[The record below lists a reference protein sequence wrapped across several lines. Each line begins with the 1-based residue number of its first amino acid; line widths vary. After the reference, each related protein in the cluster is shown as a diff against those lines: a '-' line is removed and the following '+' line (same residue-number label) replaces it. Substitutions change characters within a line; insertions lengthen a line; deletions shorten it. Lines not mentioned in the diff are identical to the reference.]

1 MEPSLVFERQ
11 PSEGCSK
18 HPGESI
24 QTYCNTCNE
33 LLCSRC
39 LMRGHDNHKISS
51 YSDYLM
57 HRLKQAEKHLHRL
70 ASIEQRAENLKS
82 RLCSYGNEF
91 EKCYGDSLKT
101 LNNFEKVRVGMEAW
115 KENVTAELER
125 KKTIQLQRIDEVI
138 DSNGDL
144 EGLIIKLPKVAFHK
158 LFKET
163 LPLKVKELTPNSV
176 IALKNTYYHVRRYNS
191 SHYDRSSIASSQSAF
206 LTITSLCESSRSTS
220 SCTDRDE
227 DSDSMSSYF
236 TALDGPHRLE
246 SKFKDVPLEETESY
260 ETIGFNTNELL
271 LQPGHGVDK
280 YACDDHTLSSSHFV
294 SQTSQVAIGHPN
306 HQEKK
311 DSSIQTQS
319 SSINPQ
325 QFDSHEDTSPPL
337 SSGHPT
343 QQERKLSSLQFQSL
357 SSNPQ
362 QWEDHK
368 DIPPPLPSGHP
379 NQQERKLSSLQF
391 QSLSSNPQQWEDHK
405 DIPPPLP
412 SGHPNQQERK
422 FSSLQSQSHGS
433 KDSTRQQRP
442 FPLYVNIESNPLTMR
457 SLESQSL
464 SSDQQ
469 QWEGPKNIPPPL
481 PSGHPDWQ
489 ERKLSSLQSQ
499 SHGSKDSTRQQQPF
513 PSYVNIE
520 SNPLTMRSLESQS
533 LSSDQQ
539 QCEDPK
545 NIPPPLPSGHPN
557 QQERKLSS
565 LQSQSL
571 SSNPQQWEDHKDIPP
586 PLPSGHP
593 NQQERKFSSLQSQS
607 HGSKDSTRQKR
618 PFPLYETRDK
628 KFTPLRIRSNS
639 AYSHSHYFRMEHS
652 PPLQRGHHP
661 IQKTKSAPFFS
672 KPSSSIIPAVSPIKE
687 QLPSSPGPYLLPY
700 PSTSGSIES
709 RMLNTCDKDIVPLHC
724 DYDTLESVSQAA
736 HMKSDLSLEEPENI
750 STNEVVY
757 DNPLTLTASQNTN
770 QASQPTPYQPLYTA
784 NKVQP
789 YHPLN
794 VTSQF
799 SATAMTST
807 MDTYASHL
815 INDTQCKETII
826 RPSNIIVNSCLAEN
840 SGEYVSLYDV
850 CVYPDGSM
858 VFSDPKNLC
867 LRILLGTTESSKRI
881 TKRFKNNIHGQPQAI
896 AYDKFDQRILVASD
910 DCLTQ
915 VEYSEELKKFKSRKL
930 IKGFTPLSITCTM
943 TGGSSSLYVTVWP
956 KLGEPCIHHL
966 DHNGQFLSKLLSS
979 DVTKKPQGIDY
990 KKGYL
995 VVSTLDDGC
1004 LIKISPSGNP
1014 LWESNVDARTPGIL
1028 QQPFGV
1034 AILPNEYIA
1043 VTECSAHR
1051 VSVFS
1056 KDGKLVLRFGELGS
1070 DPGKFKTPQ
1079 GIAVRLNKELLVIDS
1094 GNDRIQI
1101 FLLDSLE
1108 LPQSLCV
1115 EFD

>member
-1 MEPSLVFERQ
+1 METSLMFERQ

-39 LMRGHDNHKISS
+39 LMRGHDNNHKISS

-57 HRLKQAEKHLHRL
+57 RRLRQAEKHLHRL
-70 ASIEQRAENLKS
+70 SGIKQRAENLKS

-101 LNNFEKVRVGMEAW
+101 LNNFEKVQVGMKAW

-125 KKTIQLQRIDEVI
+125 KKTVQLQQIDKVI

-144 EGLIIKLPKVAFHK
+144 EGLVIKLPEVSIHK

-191 SHYDRSSIASSQSAF
+191 SHYSRSSIASSQSDI
-206 LTITSLCESSRSTS
+206 LTISSLCESSRCTS
-220 SCTDRDE
+220 SCTDHDE
-227 DSDSMSSYF
+227 DSDSMSSYV

-246 SKFKDVPLEETESY
+246 SKFKDVRCNSLEETESY
-260 ETIGFNTNELL
+260 ETFVGSNTNELL
-271 LQPGHGVDK
+271 VQPGHSVDECT
-280 YACDDHTLSSSHFV
+280 YDDHTLSSPHFV
-294 SQTSQVAIGHPN
+294 SQT
-306 HQEKK
+306 
-311 DSSIQTQS
+311 T
-319 SSINPQ
+319 
-325 QFDSHEDTSPPL
+325 QFDHSF
-337 SSGHPT
+337 
-343 QQERKLSSLQFQSL
+343 LQ
-357 SSNPQ
+357 
-362 QWEDHK
+362 
-368 DIPPPLPSGHP
+368 
-379 NQQERKLSSLQF
+379 
-391 QSLSSNPQQWEDHK
+391 
-405 DIPPPLP
+405 
-412 SGHPNQQERK
+412 
-422 FSSLQSQSHGS
+422 
-433 KDSTRQQRP
+433 
-442 FPLYVNIESNPLTMR
+442 
-457 SLESQSL
+457 SQSL

-469 QWEGPKNIPPPL
+469 QW
-481 PSGHPDWQ
+481 
-489 ERKLSSLQSQ
+489 
-499 SHGSKDSTRQQQPF
+499 
-513 PSYVNIE
+513 
-520 SNPLTMRSLESQS
+520 
-533 LSSDQQ
+533 
-539 QCEDPK
+539 EDPK

-593 NQQERKFSSLQSQS
+593 NQQERKLSSLQFQSLSSNPQQWEDPKNIPPPLPSGHPNQQERKLSSLQFQSLSSNPQQWEDPKNIPPPLPSGHPNQQEGELSSLQSQS
-607 HGSKDSTRQKR
+607 HVSKDSTRQQQ
-618 PFPLYETRDK
+618 PFPLYINIQAKDK
-628 KFTPLRIRSNS
+628 ESIPSRIRSKS
-639 AYSHSHYFRMEHS
+639 EYSHLDYFRMEHP
-652 PPLQRGHHP
+652 PPLQGGHHP

-672 KPSSSIIPAVSPIKE
+672 RLSSSITPAVSPIQE

-700 PSTSGSIES
+700 PSTSDKTES
-709 RMLNTCDKDIVPLHC
+709 RKLNATNASDKDIVPPHC
-724 DYDTLESVSQAA
+724 DYESLENAAQAT
-736 HMKSDLSLEEPENI
+736 HMKSNLSLEEPEYI
-750 STNEVVY
+750 SSNEVVY
-757 DNPLTLTASQNTN
+757 DDPLTLIASQSTN
-770 QASQPTPYQPLYTA
+770 QASQPTPYQPLYPA
-784 NKVQP
+784 SKVQP

-794 VTSQF
+794 VTSQL
-799 SATAMTST
+799 SGTAMTST
-807 MDTYASHL
+807 MDTNASHL
-815 INDTQCKETII
+815 LNDTECKETII

-840 SGEYVSLYDV
+840 PGEYVSLYDV
-850 CVYPDGSM
+850 CVNQDGSM
-858 VFSDPKNLC
+858 IFSDPQNLC
-867 LRILLGTTESSKRI
+867 LRILLGTTESSKRM

-896 AYDKFDQRILVASD
+896 AYDKLDRRILVASD

-915 VEYSEELKKFKSRKL
+915 VEYSEKLKKFKSKKL
-930 IKGFTPLSITCTM
+930 INGFTPLSITCTM

-956 KLGEPCIHHL
+956 KVGEPCIHHL
-966 DHNGQFLSKLLSS
+966 DHIGHFQSKLHSS
-979 DVTKKPQGIDY
+979 DIAKKPRGIDY
-990 KKGYL
+990 KTSYL
-995 VVSTLDDGC
+995 VISTLEDGC

-1079 GIAVRLNKELLVIDS
+1079 GIAVRLNKELIVVDS

-1101 FLLDSLE
+1101 FSLDSLE
-1108 LPQSLCV
+1108 LPQSLHV
-1115 EFD
+1115 ESEGSYESIPF